1 VTTASEISPAGDGQV
16 TSHVLLLG
24 AAGNSGRLIAAELA
38 ARRLSVRLAGR
49 RRGPLEDLSRAL
61 AADGA
66 TTDVCTVDIG
76 DAASLA
82 GRRRGPLEDLSR
94 ALAAD
99 GATTDVCTVDI
110 GDAASLAAAIAG
122 VGVVLSTIG
131 PFARL
136 AGPVIEACLA
146 ATVPYV
152 DIANEWPAVRGLLD
166 RDEQARAHAVALVTG
181 AGFGPAATETLV
193 LRLVEQ
199 LGVVPDLVRVAAA
212 AGVSRQSDGVRQTI
226 QESLSQGVT
235 ITYRDDQVVQ
245 EALGSGAAILTFGGE
260 QRQMLPAPVG
270 DLETARRASGAA
282 NVVAYIASPAADR
295 SGTDSYTWA
304 EVSGPGGR
312 TLTAELHTGEGVR
325 ATAAIAAE
333 TTQRVLA
340 GVKRGAWTAGQLFG
354 AALVTDATGA
364 QVTVDGQPAQAP
376 AGDG

>member
-1 VTTASEISPAGDGQV
+1 MTTASEISLARDGQE
-16 TSHVLLLG
+16 TSDVLLLG

-49 RRGPLEDLSRAL
+49 RRGPLEELARAL

-66 TTDVCTVDIG
+66 TTDVRTVDIG

-82 GRRRGPLEDLSR
+82 G
-94 ALAAD
+94 
-99 GATTDVCTVDI
+99 
-110 GDAASLAAAIAG
+110 AIAG

-166 RDEQARAHAVALVTG
+166 RDEQARAHAVTLVTG

-212 AGVSRQSDGVRQTI
+212 AGVARHSDGVRQTI

-245 EALGSGAAILTFGGE
+245 EALGSGAAIVIFGGE
-260 QRQMLPAPVG
+260 QRQMLPGPVG
-270 DLETARRASGAA
+270 DLETARLASGAA
-282 NVVAYIASPAADR
+282 NVVAYIASPVADR

-340 GVKRGAWTAGQLFG
+340 GVKPGAWTAGQLFG

-376 AGDG
+376 ASDG